1 MNIVLCDRCGNEIP
15 EAARLAKPVYPV
27 YSARQTALDRYTGAE
42 MGEASVEVFWKYARP
57 IVEMSNALEKAG
69 FLPGKP
75 DGGA

>member
-1 MNIVLCDRCGNEIP
+1 MEETIKTTV
-15 EAARLAKPVYPV
+15 RLLKA
-27 YSARQTALDRYTGAE
+27 ALDTLGTAAAKELHGAE

-57 IVEMSNALEKAG
+57 ILEMSNALEKAG